1 MSDATPSSAADPA
14 PEPRPTRPTIAQIR
28 EVGQP
33 PAVRG
38 RRNSEHWVADVYL
51 RDISPYLTRVL
62 LRTSISA
69 NQVTWLMILTGTC
82 AALALLI
89 PGLFG
94 AVLAAVLGQLQM
106 LWDCCDGE
114 VARWRRTTSP
124 AGVFLDR
131 VGHYTTEGLIPIALG
146 LRAAGFPHAGWL
158 DSPWPFIGALLAVM
172 VLYNK
177 ALNDSVHVSRAYNNM
192 PRLEERAEVSAPR
205 SSGLRRLRSIARF
218 VPFHRAYHSVE
229 LTLLALVAAIIDVP
243 LGSLAATQVLVAV
256 LAILGVVTIV
266 GHLAA
271 ILTSS
276 RLR

>member
-1 MSDATPSSAADPA
+1 MSDRPARPS
-14 PEPRPTRPTIAQIR
+14 IAQIR
-28 EVGQP
+28 EVCQP

-51 RDISPYLTRVL
+51 RDISPYLTRIL
-62 LRTSISA
+62 LRTSITA
-69 NQVTWLMILTGTC
+69 NQVTYLMILTGIS
-82 AALALLI
+82 AAVVLLI
-89 PGLFG
+89 PGLVG
-94 AVLAAVLGQLQM
+94 GVLAALCGQLQM

-114 VARWRRTTSP
+114 VARWRQKSSP
-124 AGVFLDR
+124 TGVFLDR

-146 LRAAGFPHAGWL
+146 MRAAGFPDAGWMTSGWTL
-158 DSPWPFIGALLAVM
+158 VGALLSVM

-177 ALNDSVHVSRAYNNM
+177 SLNDMVHVSRAYNGL
-192 PRLEERAEVSAPR
+192 PRLEERAEVSAPT

-218 VPFHRAYHSVE
+218 VPFHRSYHSVE
-229 LTLLALVAAIIDVP
+229 LTLLALVAAVIDVP
-243 LGSLAATQVLVAV
+243 LGSLAATQVLVAA